1 MKIEKI
7 LGSLA
12 GTNDPKSLIVK
23 GHQRYEYIPID
34 FIKCQ
39 IINLNPELLI
49 QNPLLDF
56 RSKFNVL
63 TSEIN
68 TKKVAWHKGIKITI
82 TDSGFIEFSGSIH
95 KYLNEGIHNYD
106 DFTYSGYKE
115 ALNRIYDDFG
125 IMPENMWIQNLE
137 YGVNIIPPIK
147 SQLILNNCFLHKRQ
161 PISKP
166 INNNNGHYIQAEHKG
181 NYYLKVYD
189 KAKQYRH
196 INKALLDKE
205 ILRIEV
211 KQIRWHKYRKDRI
224 STLDDFNK
232 CDKSLFV
239 NDLTIKWQELVLYNP
254 LSKCSSFGEVYSNSN
269 YWISL
274 LERNPKTYYRH
285 LLKLR
290 RRNVE
295 NHIDLQDVIRKLI
308 LNKINYLNLI

>member
-1 MKIEKI
+1 VKNEKI

-23 GHQRYEYIPID
+23 GYQRYEYIPID

-39 IINLNPELLI
+39 IINFNPELLI

-82 TDSGFIEFSGSIH
+82 ADSGFIEFSGSIH

-106 DFTYSGYKE
+106 DFTYLGYKIT
-115 ALNRIYDDFG
+115 LNRIYVDFG
-125 IMPENMWIQNLE
+125 IRPENMWIQNLE

-161 PISKP
+161 TISKP
-166 INNNNGHYIQAEHKG
+166 INNKNGHFLQAEHKG
-181 NYYLKVYD
+181 NYYIKIYD
-189 KAKQYRH
+189 KAKQYRP
-196 INKALLDKE
+196 ISNELIGKE

-211 KQIRWHKYRKDRI
+211 KQIRWHKYRKNRI
-224 STLDDFNK
+224 YTLDDFNC
-232 CDKSLFV
+232 CDKTLFI
-239 NDLTIKWQELVLYNP
+239 NDLILKWDEIVFFNP
-254 LSKCSSFGEVYSNSN
+254 SSNHSNFSKRYSNLN
-269 YWISL
+269 FWIGL
-274 LERNPKTYYRH
+274 LDKNTKTYYRH
-285 LLKLR
+285 LLNLR
-290 RRNVE
+290 KE
-295 NHIDLQDVIRKLI
+295 NSVNDNDIQEVIKCLI
-308 LNKINYLNLI
+308 LDKINSLNLK